1 MTLVVATPEAPDNTQ
16 QAGEQGQIHRFL
28 FEHLDIRGAFVS
40 LDGAWQAMQA
50 GRNYAEPVAELLGEM
65 AAVTTLIAG
74 QLKQPGRLT
83 FQMRGKGPVKM
94 MIVDCTEQ
102 LNMRGMA
109 RADEKV
115 APAPAAALLGVNPD
129 KPEEG
134 PQLALL
140 LELPLAKEPY
150 QSLVPVMG
158 DSVASIFEH
167 YLEQS
172 EQLDSK
178 LFLAVNGQR
187 AACLFLQKMPG
198 ADLRDADGWPRLLQL
213 AKTVSKDELLQLDVE
228 TLLRRLFAEEVDK
241 EGLRLYPPR
250 QIAYHCPMD
259 WDKVR
264 NLLVTIGQDEVFA
277 ILKEHGEVVLKDDIC
292 NHSYR
297 FSAADVAALFG
308 VSEEPRTLH

>member
-1 MTLVVATPEAPDNTQ
+1 MSQTQAAPAPDSICP
-16 QAGEQGQIHRFL
+16 GQIHRFL

-40 LDGAWQAMQA
+40 LDQAWQAMQA
-50 GRNYAEPVAELLGEM
+50 GRDYPQPVAALLGEM

-94 MIVDCTEQ
+94 MIVDCNERLQ
-102 LNMRGMA
+102 MRGMA
-109 RADEKV
+109 RADADV
-115 APAPAAALLGVNPD
+115 APAPAAHLLGVRAD
-129 KPEEG
+129 QPEDG

-150 QSLVPVMG
+150 QSLVPVAG

-172 EQLDSK
+172 EQLPSR
-178 LFLAVNGQR
+178 LFLAVNAER

-198 ADLRDADGWPRLLQL
+198 ADLRDADGWSRLLQL
-213 AKTVSKDELLQLDVE
+213 AQTVKTEELLQLDAE
-228 TLLRRLFAEEVDK
+228 TLLHRLFAEEVDA
-241 EGLRLYPPR
+241 GQVRLYDPR
-250 QIAYHCPMD
+250 PIAYHCPMD

-264 NLLVTIGQDEVFA
+264 GLLRSIGQDEVFA
-277 ILKEHGEVVLKDDIC
+277 ILREHGEVVIHDDIC
-292 NHSYR
+292 NHRYH
-297 FSAADVAALFG
+297 FSASEVAELFG
-308 VSEEPRTLH
+308 ITEAVRTLH